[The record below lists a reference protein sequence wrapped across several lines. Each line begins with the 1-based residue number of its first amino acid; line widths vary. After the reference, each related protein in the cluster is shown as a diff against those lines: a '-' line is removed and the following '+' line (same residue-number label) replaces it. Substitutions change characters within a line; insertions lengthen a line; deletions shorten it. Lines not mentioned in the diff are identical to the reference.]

1 VVSLRHILDAQLRNQ
16 QPTLGQRFKLAYD
29 LASAISSFGKIGW
42 FHKGLSSSAI
52 AFFYQQESSFEASSM
67 DPYLIGFR
75 HSRPHD
81 IVTFTEGPSAADPDE
96 RYYQHPQYLQ
106 ENVPYSFIHEYYSL
120 GVVLLEIGLWK
131 PVMKMT
137 KLGDLVGD
145 GLRTRIVETVV
156 PRLGQS
162 MGIVYRNVVLSLLDG
177 NFGKEISNHDSD
189 QKSARTW
196 FDSTVLNEL
205 FQLSAL
211 KI

>member
-1 VVSLRHILDAQLRNQ
+1 
-16 QPTLGQRFKLAYD
+16 
-29 LASAISSFGKIGW
+29 
-42 FHKGLSSSAI
+42 
-52 AFFYQQESSFEASSM
+52 
-67 DPYLIGFR
+67 
-75 HSRPHD
+75 
-81 IVTFTEGPSAADPDE
+81 
-96 RYYQHPQYLQ
+96 
-106 ENVPYSFIHEYYSL
+106 
-120 GVVLLEIGLWK
+120 
-131 PVMKMT
+131 MT